1 MAEKVVAGNV
11 KIKNKKT
18 IILYAVVNPCYV
30 QESTGD
36 ERAGATIAAFLIQL

>member
-11 KIKNKKT
+11 KIKKKA
-18 IILYAVVNPCYV
+18 IILYDVVNPCYV